1 MPAQAT
7 DDTVSTMLR
16 ALGEPVRLRLLREV
30 PGEDG
35 AEVPV
40 GELARRLGVSDTVV
54 SQHLR
59 VLAGLGLVG
68 HRRSGRAVHY
78 YVKAEA
84 LVSVRRML
92 AQEVPRMFAAEGALS
107 RLSARNQLI
116 GKVVEVRRG
125 EVSTEVGIDI
135 GGQVVSAVITTESA
149 RSLGLRVGD
158 VAAAVFKAH
167 DVMVQK

>member
-1 MPAQAT
+1 
-7 DDTVSTMLR
+7 MLR
-16 ALGEPVRLRLLREV
+16 VLGDPVRLRLLREV
-30 PGEDG
+30 PGED
-35 AEVPV
+35 AADVPV
-40 GELARRLGVSDTVV
+40 GDLAKRLDVSDTVI

-68 HRRSGRAVHY
+68 HRRSGRAVYY
-78 YVKAEA
+78 YVKPAA
-84 LVSVRRML
+84 LVAVRRML
-92 AQEVPRMFAAEGALS
+92 AHELPRMFAAEGALS
-107 RLSARNQLI
+107 RLSARNQLV

-135 GGQVVSAVITTESA
+135 GGQVVTAVITSESA
-149 RSLGLRVGD
+149 HTLELHVGD

>member
-1 MPAQAT
+1 MPAQVA
-7 DDTVSTMLR
+7 DDLVSTMLR
-16 ALGEPVRLRLLREV
+16 ALGDPVRLRLLREL
-30 PGEDG
+30 PPEAA

-40 GELARRLGVSDTVV
+40 GELARRLDVPDTVV

-59 VLAGLGLVG
+59 VLTGLGLVG
-68 HRRSGRAVHY
+68 HRRSGRTVYH

-84 LVSVRRML
+84 LVAVRRTL
-92 AQEVPRMFAAEGALS
+92 AHELPRMFA
-107 RLSARNQLI
+107 RNQLV
-116 GKVVEVRRG
+116 GKVVELRRG

-149 RSLGLRVGD
+149 SQLELRVGD

>member
-1 MPAQAT
+1 L
-7 DDTVSTMLR
+7 LR
-16 ALGEPVRLRLLREV
+16 GLGDPVRLRLLREL
-30 PGEDG
+30 PSEEA

-59 VLAGLGLVG
+59 VLSGLGLVG
-68 HRRSGRAVHY
+68 HRRSGRVAHY

-84 LVSVRRML
+84 LLAVRQTL
-92 AQEVPRMFAAEGALS
+92 AHELPNMFAPELRLS

-116 GKVVEVRRG
+116 GKIVDIRRG
-125 EVSTEVGIDI
+125 EVSSDITIDI
-135 GGQVVSAVITTESA
+135 GTQLVSAVITTASA
-149 RSLGLRVGD
+149 DHMELKVGD

-167 DVMVQK
+167 DVIVQK

>member
-1 MPAQAT
+1 MPAQMAE
-7 DDTVSTMLR
+7 DVAPNLLR
-16 ALGEPVRLRLLREV
+16 ALGDPVRIRLLREL
-30 PGEDG
+30 PS
-35 AEVPV
+35 EVAAQIPV
-40 GELARRLGVSDTVV
+40 GELARRLEVSDTVV

-68 HRRSGRAVHY
+68 HRRSGRAAY
-78 YVKAEA
+78 YFVKAEA
-84 LVSVRRML
+84 LVAVRRTL
-92 AQEVPRMFAAEGALS
+92 AHELPRMFAAEGALS
-107 RLSARNQLI
+107 RLSARNQLV
-116 GKVVEVRRG
+116 GKVVELRRG

-149 RSLGLRVGD
+149 RYLELRLGD